1 MSRSLLPAAATI
13 ALAAFVPQSPAV
25 GQTNA
30 DTAITV
36 RAPDADNR
44 DQSKYGVHPP
54 RELVTNV
61 IVETGDLDLRTSYGR
76 AVLDARVR
84 LAADEACDRL
94 DAIEPS
100 SGIGP
105 LNPDTGDCR
114 HLAMKSA
121 ERQVR
126 FAIALANGRS
136 REFALTD

>member
-1 MSRSLLPAAATI
+1 MSRSLLAAAATI
-13 ALAAFVPQSPAV
+13 ALATFGPQVPAMAQ
-25 GQTNA
+25 A
-30 DTAITV
+30 DAGTAITV
-36 RAPDADNR
+36 RAPAIDNR

-54 RELVTNV
+54 MQLVSNV

-126 FAIALANGRS
+126 FAIALADGRS
-136 REFALTD
+136 GLLALAD